1 MCMIVN
7 RIFFIKNIYNI
18 YNIYNIMKALHR
30 YFAVSFILVILLFS
44 LWVASTMLNGSTLHG
59 MPQNQKCDLQF
70 WYTDDATKSPVTKI
84 SFGSSLIVIST
95 GKLNK
100 PNNQIIGNFVQN
112 KLCIIQPDGSALVNN
127 VKTFY
132 LADGNIQFQPV
143 GVQIL
148 NSQGNYGLKANTT
161 YKFTIINGTDKYLNS
176 TGYVVLRT
184 FDNLE
189 RLVQIYFTN

>member
-1 MCMIVN
+1 MIVN

>member
-7 RIFFIKNIYNI
+7 RIFFIKNI

>member
-1 MCMIVN
+1 MIVN

-44 LWVASTMLNGSTLHG
+44 LWVTSTMLNGSTLHG
-59 MPQNQKCDLQF
+59 MPQNQTCDLQF
-70 WYTDDATKSPVTKI
+70 WYTDDDTKSPVTKI
-84 SFGSSLIVIST
+84 SFGSSILVIST

-132 LADGNIQFQPV
+132 LADGNIQFHPV
-143 GVQIL
+143 GVQTL
-148 NSQGNYGLKANTT
+148 NSQGNYGLKSNTT
-161 YKFTIINGTDKYLNS
+161 YKFTIINGTEKYLNS
-176 TGYVVLRT
+176 TGYVVLHT

-189 RLVQIYFTN
+189 RLVKIYFTN

>member
-1 MCMIVN
+1 
-7 RIFFIKNIYNI
+7 
-18 YNIYNIMKALHR
+18 MKALHR

-112 KLCIIQPDGSALVNN
+112 KLCIIQPDGTALVNN

-161 YKFTIINGTDKYLNS
+161 YKFTIINGTEKYLNS